1 VRRAKRIFEEGTVTE
16 PRAGKKVGLLTVYFQ
31 QVYEGKTY
39 RFRRVMRAAERT
51 IDRKGQLTSHALDLQ
66 KIRTGAHPR

>member
-1 VRRAKRIFEEGTVTE
+1 VLGPSISFPSSRRRDVTE
-16 PRAGKKVGLLTVYFQ
+16 PCAGKRVGLLTVYFQ

-51 IDRKGQLTSHALDLQ
+51 IDRKGQLLLM
-66 KIRTGAHPR
+66 P